1 MNILIGGSTGLLGER
16 LVKALKENGHTVGR
30 LVRGNRQT
38 AEAQVKWI
46 PSAGQL
52 SAGDLEGYEAVVNL
66 AGENIFGLWTESKK
80 RAIRESR
87 VQSTKLLAE
96 TMAKMENKPRVFVCA
111 SAMGYYGGD
120 NGAEPLTEDSPPGDD
135 FLAHVC
141 VDWEKACDP
150 AREAGIRVANM
161 RFAIVLSKDGGAL
174 KSMLPPFKLGLGGP
188 IGDGTQYFPW
198 VHIDDAVGAIVYA
211 LEHDDVS
218 GPVNVS
224 APVAPANK
232 DFVKT
237 LGRVLGRPTALR
249 VPAMLLKLAP
259 GDMADQMFLA
269 SYNLIP
275 TRLTQNGYAYKH
287 PELEEALRTE
297 VT

>member
-1 MNILIGGSTGLLGER
+1 MRILIGGSTGLVGER
-16 LVKALKENGHTVGR
+16 LIKALKEKGHDVGR
-30 LVRGNRQT
+30 LVRGDRQT
-38 AEAQVKWI
+38 EEAQVKWI

-52 SAGDLEGYEAVVNL
+52 ATRELEGYEAVVNL

-96 TMAKMENKPRVFVCA
+96 TMAQMENKPRVFVCA

-120 NGAEPLTEDSPPGDD
+120 NGAEPLTEDSPSGDD

-198 VHIDDAVGAIVYA
+198 VHIDDAVGAIIYA
-211 LEHDDVS
+211 LEHDDVA

-224 APVAPANK
+224 APVAPLNK

-237 LGRVLGRPTALR
+237 LGRVLNRPAVLR
-249 VPAMLLKLAP
+249 VPAFALKLAP

-287 PELEEALRTE
+287 PELEEALRAE
-297 VT
+297 VQ